1 MNTKYPILLVHGIAI
16 KDIWFIKSFGEIDRI
31 LRIEDF
37 KVYKSKVDSF
47 GTIENNAHILQEEIK
62 KIIEEC
68 KCEKVNIIA
77 HPDAG

>member
-31 LRIEDF
+31 LRIEGF

-47 GTIENNAHILQEEIK
+47 GTIEIRLPQSHWLQT
-62 KIIEEC
+62 
-68 KCEKVNIIA
+68 V
-77 HPDAG
+77 G